1 MHQLCIDIMV
11 MQTVAIYVGWIIMHA
26 VLTLHVIN
34 VGIGQANVIN
44 TLASDTYTNS
54 APLHPW
60 ILRCYTSVVLLL
72 LFIIWLKCNVYAL
85 MFVKYRTKHIQL
97 TIFLSIIIEFWRKN
111 LWHRININIHCEPKK
126 TPKYFWY
133 AVYKTWPIVT
143 KFGTLSWVNL
153 SYRNVNAF
161 RLTWIVFLLYLVKLS
176 IHILQ
181 VNSS

>member
-1 MHQLCIDIMV
+1 
-11 MQTVAIYVGWIIMHA
+11 MHA

-97 TIFLSIIIEFWRKN
+97 TVFLSIIIEF
-111 LWHRININIHCEPKK
+111 
-126 TPKYFWY
+126 
-133 AVYKTWPIVT
+133 
-143 KFGTLSWVNL
+143 
-153 SYRNVNAF
+153 
-161 RLTWIVFLLYLVKLS
+161 
-176 IHILQ
+176 
-181 VNSS
+181 